1 MFVEGCADAALAA
14 SIFHDAMQGLGEL
27 KRFLAS
33 HGVPVRL
40 SCMIIPCIDLQDG
53 RAVQLV
59 HGRKRRLAVDD
70 VFGLLER
77 FRDYPLLH
85 VIDLDAAMGKGSNA
99 RLVGA
104 LCRRAPMRVRV
115 GGGIRTTARAAA
127 PAGRRRGKDH
137 RRQRGLSRRPRQSRA
152 SSRGLAKRVGRRRVI
167 VAVDTDGGQI
177 LVRGWQEKLRL
188 RPDRRLRGTCSNYA
202 SEFLCTYV
210 DNEGTM
216 RGTNL
221 AWFRALRRA
230 TPLPITAA
238 GGIRSQQRSPRP
250 RTHRHERR
258 RRHGA
263 VPQQA
268 PLSVDSCGVRTIST
282 GCHPEAL
289 LSEGSAVRPSS
300 VVSKLRH
307 YPAVGSRR

>member
-1 MFVEGCADAALAA
+1 V
-14 SIFHDAMQGLGEL
+14 
-27 KRFLAS
+27 
-33 HGVPVRL
+33 
-40 SCMIIPCIDLQDG
+40 IIPGMDVQDG

-59 HGRKRRLAVDD
+59 HGRKRRLAIDD

-99 RLVGA
+99 RLVRA
-104 LCRRAPMRVRV
+104 LCERAPMRVRV
-115 GGGIRTTARAAA
+115 GGGIRTTARAERLLAA
-127 PAGRRRGKDH
+127 GAEKIIVASAAFRKGRVN
-137 RRQRGLSRRPRQSRA
+137 RA
-152 SSRGLAKRVGRRRVI
+152 FLAGLAKRVGRRRVI

-188 RPDRRLRGTCSNYA
+188 RPAEVFPELARYA

-221 AWFRALRRA
+221 KWFRALRRA

-238 GGIRSQQRSPRP
+238 GGIRSRREV
-250 RTHRHERR
+250 RALERI
-258 RRHGA
+258 GMNA
-263 VPQQA
+263 A
-268 PLSVDSCGVRTIST
+268 IGM
-282 GCHPEAL
+282 AL
-289 LSEGSAVRPSS
+289 YLNR
-300 VVSKLRH
+300 LR
-307 YPAVGSRR
+307 